1 MWKEQLQT
9 YKAVLTGVKG
19 QRKNRQKGGKGK
31 NRQKGG
37 KGVRM
42 QGCWTEGKKE
52 GRNVLI

>member
-1 MWKEQLQT
+1 MWKERLQT

-19 QRKNRQKGGKGK
+19 KQKNRQKGGKRK

>member
-1 MWKEQLQT
+1 MWKERLQT

-19 QRKNRQKGGKGK
+19 KRE

>member
-19 QRKNRQKGGKGK
+19 KLENRQKGGKRK
-31 NRQKGG
+31 NTKKGG
-37 KGVRM
+37 KRFRM

-52 GRNVLI
+52 RRNVLI